1 MSSGESTRGLF
12 NAGGAARRLRA
23 SPLFAFGPSPAGPA
37 LRRGI
42 LLAIP
47 VGAVLMLELG
57 LGMSS
62 KGGIGTGALLGGFV
76 AMDAPAGARAAWQ
89 AAVAPLIGLAA
100 ALGTVTGE
108 SAALAVATM
117 GLVGALAGYS
127 FAVSLRLAV
136 VGLTVAL
143 SLIIAQGLPLDA
155 GDAPVA
161 LAFGTLGAGLQALFS
176 LAVWLTYD
184 RVADRGPGGWDTAG
198 ALRALRANLT
208 PRSHSARHALRFG
221 AALAVGVGAYW
232 ALGWQDHGFWVPLTI
247 LFVLRPEEGET
258 FHRLSL
264 RAVGTAF
271 GLLAATGLSYLL
283 SDQGV
288 ALALALGVATALAY
302 GTLTVQY
309 AVFTFGITTYAVLL
323 ADTLGE
329 PALTAAWQRGAATAI
344 GIVIAG
350 VAFLLWP
357 NRDESGGFRAPKP
370 PDRYIWPASQ
380 TGRAGARSQ
389 QGSET

>member
-1 MSSGESTRGLF
+1 MTALTTTPQVTLTGVSSGESTRGLF
-12 NAGGAARRLRA
+12 NASGAARRLRA

-37 LRRGI
+37 MRRGI

-47 VGAVLMLELG
+47 VGAVLVLELG

-89 AAVAPLIGLAA
+89 AIVAPLVGIAA
-100 ALGTVTGE
+100 ALGALTGE
-108 SAALAVATM
+108 SALLAIATM

-143 SLIIAQGLPLDA
+143 SLLIAQGLPLDA
-155 GDAPVA
+155 ADAPIA

-176 LAVWLTYD
+176 FAVWLVYD
-184 RVADRGPGGWDTAG
+184 RAKDEGPGGWDG
-198 ALRALRANLT
+198 AAARRELRANLN
-208 PRSHSARHALRFG
+208 PRSHSARHAVRFG

-258 FHRLSL
+258 FHRLLL

-271 GLLAATGLSYLL
+271 GLIAATALSYWL
-283 SDQGV
+283 SDHGV
-288 ALALALGVATALAY
+288 ALAIALGLATAVAY
-302 GTLTVQY
+302 GMLTVQY
-309 AVFTFGITTYAVLL
+309 AIFTFGITTYAVLL

-329 PALTAAWQRGAATAI
+329 PVLTAAWQRGAATAI

-357 NRDESGGFRAPKP
+357 NPDEGAGHPETPDLSPPAPAT
-370 PDRYIWPASQ
+370 R
-380 TGRAGARSQ
+380 
-389 QGSET
+389 